1 MLKIEPTNRFS
12 SRAANYRLAR
22 PTYPQEIVS
31 ILEEECGLTRES
43 RIADV
48 GPGTGIFTRLL
59 VENGDPVFAVEP
71 NPEMR
76 RAGEEYLSAY
86 VNFVS
91 VAGSAE
97 DTTLAD
103 NEFDLVTIANAAHW
117 FERETSLRE
126 FRRILKRDGFLVLIE
141 NHRRLEGSAFGRA
154 YEQLVSDYGID
165 YCEVQRRGR
174 AAEGSQFF
182 APFHCEKRALSNH
195 QDLDYPRL
203 EAPLLSSSFVPQQG
217 DENFAPMLAGL
228 RRIFDKYQQDGRV
241 RMEYDINVCF
251 GRLSGQK

>member
-1 MLKIEPTNRFS
+1 
-12 SRAANYRLAR
+12 
-22 PTYPQEIVS
+22 
-31 ILEEECGLTRES
+31 
-43 RIADV
+43 
-48 GPGTGIFTRLL
+48 
-59 VENGDPVFAVEP
+59 
-71 NPEMR
+71 
-76 RAGEEYLSAY
+76 
-86 VNFVS
+86 
-91 VAGSAE
+91 
-97 DTTLAD
+97 
-103 NEFDLVTIANAAHW
+103 
-117 FERETSLRE
+117 
-126 FRRILKRDGFLVLIE
+126 VLIE